1 MKKGIIELLK
11 VKAIIIMASFVFIS
25 CEKSTGALGLDLVL
39 EDKVIIGTKR
49 NIPVKSYTT
58 QFDSVLS
65 TNPRRVMTGHI
76 EDSEF
81 GSSDYKFVTQLLL
94 EGPSPEFGDNPIV
107 DSVKLFVPYGGY
119 YGDTTVL
126 TTMKVFEL
134 DDDISADTSFYSN
147 TKFNVTSQVAEK
159 DFYPEP
165 NSNIGFSNGG
175 LVPTLE
181 MDVDTAWASQRII
194 QASVSNPDDFVSNEA
209 FVQYMHGLHFSTG
222 GTGNAA
228 LYFDLANFNS
238 IVRIYY
244 RVHPDSTAGLSFD
257 LESGG
262 ATAVNT
268 VEYDY
273 SSAAFD
279 LQNQDTVNGEI
290 DTYLQTMGG
299 VSTVLDFSALETYKD
314 SSFLV
319 NKAELVFRMN
329 PGTGAELSPPDQL
342 LLLEAKSTQ
351 NVFVKDFLSNPLFG
365 GVKETDA
372 LRETKYTFNITRLI
386 HDYLNTEDIVNDLI
400 VIPTGNSAT
409 ANRLVLGGNQNMFLP
424 FEFNI
429 YFTRT
434 K

>member
-1 MKKGIIELLK
+1 MKKGIFELLK

-25 CEKSTGALGLDLVL
+25 CEKSTGSLGLDLVL

-49 NIPVKSYTT
+49 NIPIKSHTA

-65 TNPRRVMTGHI
+65 TNPQRVIAGHI
-76 EDSEF
+76 NDEF
-81 GSSDYKFVTQLLL
+81 GASDYQFVSQFLL
-94 EGPSPEFGDNPIV
+94 EGPSPDFGERPVV
-107 DSVKLFVPYGGY
+107 DSVKLFLPYDGH
-119 YGDTTVL
+119 YGDTNVL
-126 TTMKVFEL
+126 TTMQVFEL
-134 DDDISADTSFYSN
+134 DDDISADSNFYSN
-147 TKFNVTSQVAEK
+147 VKFNVSDLVAEKK

-165 NSNIGFSNGG
+165 NSNRLFNDGSS
-175 LVPTLE
+175 VPTLE
-181 MDVDTAWASQRII
+181 MEVDTAWASLRII
-194 QASVSNPDDFVSNEA
+194 QASKTSPENFESNDA
-209 FVQYMHGLHFSTG
+209 FVKYMHGLHFSTG

-228 LYFDLANFNS
+228 LYYDLANFNS
-238 IVRIYY
+238 VVRIYY

-279 LQNQDTVNGEI
+279 LNNQDTTNGEI
-290 DTYLQTMGG
+290 ETYLQTMGG
-299 VSTVLDFSALETYKD
+299 VTTVLNFDALKTYKD
-314 SSFLV
+314 SSFLI
-319 NKAELVFRMN
+319 NKAEIVFRMR
-329 PGTGAELSPPDQL
+329 PGSGADLAPPDRL

-351 NVFVKDFLSNPLFG
+351 NVFVKDFLNNPLFG
-365 GVKETDA
+365 GIKETDA

-386 HDYLNTEDIVNDLI
+386 HDYLNTEDVVNDLI
-400 VIPTGNSAT
+400 VIPTSNSAS
-409 ANRLVLGGNQNMFLP
+409 ANRLVLGGNQNMFIP